1 MANTYSAGIATAY
14 GAAVRGGYTGTYDDF
29 CRQQAE
35 YAESAAAVEQAKE
48 DAEAAASRAESA
60 AETAEAH
67 GYALTFADGY
77 ETLTEEE

>member
-1 MANTYSAGIATAY
+1 MDIQTL
-14 GAAVRGGYTGTYDDF
+14 
-29 CRQQAE
+29 
-35 YAESAAAVEQAKE
+35 AAAIGIVKKMPTTAAGR
-48 DAEAAASRAESA
+48 AEAAADRAETA

>member
-1 MANTYSAGIATAY
+1 MDIQTL
-14 GAAVRGGYTGTYDDF
+14 
-29 CRQQAE
+29 
-35 YAESAAAVEQAKE
+35 AAAIGICKKLPDTAVGR
-48 DAEAAASRAESA
+48 AEAAASRAEAA